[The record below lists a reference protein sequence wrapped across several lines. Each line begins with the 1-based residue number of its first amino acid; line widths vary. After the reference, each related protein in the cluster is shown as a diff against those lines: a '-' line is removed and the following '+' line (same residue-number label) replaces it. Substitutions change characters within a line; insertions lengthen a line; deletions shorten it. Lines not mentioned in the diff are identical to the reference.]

1 MVINGPFCWLKDFV
15 EVGVE
20 VFSHPCQPVDQA
32 MRVCLRL
39 TDQDSLTSIG
49 VATLSN
55 VARVGDPG
63 IVLENVSAVHHLLK
77 EWQVITNTP
86 EHINIEHGLHGR
98 DSLGLYVVKHE
109 PLKISLPPRLH
120 WDASRDLHGHVSAA
134 SIELGNGR
142 SHGIRRTGLTFIE
155 LCAQISK

>member
-77 EWQVITNTP
+77 E
-86 EHINIEHGLHGR
+86 
-98 DSLGLYVVKHE
+98 
-109 PLKISLPPRLH
+109 
-120 WDASRDLHGHVSAA
+120 
-134 SIELGNGR
+134 
-142 SHGIRRTGLTFIE
+142 
-155 LCAQISK
+155 

>member
-1 MVINGPFCWLKDFV
+1 VINGPFCWLKDFV
-15 EVGVE
+15 EVGIE

-32 MRVCLRL
+32 MRLCLRL
-39 TDQDSLTSIG
+39 TDQDSLTRIG

-63 IVLENVSAVHHLLK
+63 ILLENVSAVHHLLK
-77 EWQVITNTP
+77 EWQIITNTP

-98 DSLGLYVVKHE
+98 DSLGFYVVKHE
-109 PLKISLPPRLH
+109 PLKISLPPWLH
-120 WDASRDLHGHVSAA
+120 WDAFRDLHRHVSAA

-142 SHGIRRTGLTFIE
+142 SQGGTIGRKERLPIVK
-155 LCAQISK
+155 I